1 VKREMRIDS
10 GASLQGRARTYFTTK
25 PATLPRSRA
34 SKKFSD
40 HAGKQVNR

>member
-1 VKREMRIDS
+1 MRIDS

-25 PATLPRSRA
+25 PATSEGSRA

-40 HAGKQVNR
+40 RAAKQVNQ